1 MRLRSV
7 AAAIATLALSATGL
21 VACGDGG
28 GATLD
33 GAGDPNIVRTAAS
46 EPQNG
51 LIPTN
56 TNESNGSQ
64 VLELL
69 YRGLVSYDENGK
81 SHNQVADSITAN
93 PDSTEFTVRLKDGW
107 TFTDGTPVTADS
119 FIDAWNYGA
128 AGKTP
133 KNNKTSSQILKGLTT
148 SKTPAVASKSCPGC
162 KK

>member
-128 AGKTP
+128 AGKNAQ
-133 KNNKTSSQILKGLTT
+133 KQQDFFSNIKGFDDV
-148 SKTPAVASKSCPGC
+148 KD
-162 KK
+162 